1 MKKIKMTEQQF
12 SNIIKRTI
20 DEEGDF
26 PMEINE
32 LDLESYKNSEAFAP
46 LRDALKKNQTVSVVF
61 VKKDGTV
68 RPMAIRRS
76 LKSHVFSDRVRTDAQ
91 RNIPQNFDLKRF
103 IDINVYIKALRDLGD
118 KEAAAKLAWRSVP
131 LQDTLGFLAGGR
143 FYDVREENDIL
154 NRFGEEVYNS
164 LTKSMVRAVEAQ
176 QADAEA
182 NLEQEEGEENLPNQP
197 EQPINENKTAKNMRR
212 IVRLSN
218 TDLNKMIKRV
228 LKEQEDQYGTTGPAP
243 EEITGVAP
251 EEEGGEPNYEAFL
264 SAANELLGQGL
275 TIGDLVD
282 KLCENKETEPETT
295 EPEPDQ
301 SIPSDN
307 Q

>member
-1 MKKIKMTEQQF
+1 MTEQQF

-197 EQPINENKTAKNMRR
+197 EQPINENKIAKNMRR

-282 KLCENKETEPETT
+282 KLCENKESEPEAT